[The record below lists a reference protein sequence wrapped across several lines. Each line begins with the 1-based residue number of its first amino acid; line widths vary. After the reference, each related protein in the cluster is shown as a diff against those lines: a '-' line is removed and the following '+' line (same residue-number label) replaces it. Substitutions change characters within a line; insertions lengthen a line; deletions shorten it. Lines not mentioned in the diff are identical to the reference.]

1 MFIYVFSNQDRDQLL
16 SDGYE
21 LLKSNEFEE
30 VYIFLYGDDKT
41 SEKFK
46 KLDKYIIS
54 DVLTF

>member
-30 VYIFLYGDDKT
+30 VYIFLHGDDKT